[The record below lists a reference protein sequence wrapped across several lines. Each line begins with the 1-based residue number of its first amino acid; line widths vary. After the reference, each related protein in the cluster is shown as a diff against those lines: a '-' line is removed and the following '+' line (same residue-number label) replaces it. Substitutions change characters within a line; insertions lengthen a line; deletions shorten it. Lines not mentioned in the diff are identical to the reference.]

1 MVEQQIGG
9 YQVLETLGAGGMAS
23 VYKAQSADGRLVAL
37 KFLHPQIA
45 NDPTARKR
53 LEREAD
59 AINRVSSSGV
69 AKVIEVNIDG
79 DTPYVAMELIKGV
92 TLAEDVIKHGT
103 WDLPDLIDL
112 AKWLARILREL
123 HSAGVLHRDIKPAN
137 IMIAAQGPVLID
149 FGISQTVGEERL
161 TATGL
166 VTGTPGYISPQL
178 IHGENA
184 QEQDDWWAWLCVL
197 LYCASGHPPFGSGPI
212 EAVLGRI
219 GAGRPDLSGIPGQ
232 LATVFAAGFQVD
244 PALRPCP
251 QQLIAAFEAVNKGEN
266 PTSYLPVTSPDS
278 VVLDSNDS
286 GFANNAALL
295 GEELLGEE
303 AATALSAPGG
313 GAAVTGRQSVLP
325 PSYAP
330 RNNQP
335 VNGVALD
342 TTAALLDENNR
353 DYPAPPSNSGEQLQ
367 GRNEGE
373 QLKPIGA
380 GLGTDFRAQG
390 QDSHLRTIGDSQSEA
405 GNLSGSA
412 EWQPRY
418 IPHKLPL
425 AWLSCVL
432 LMLAL
437 CLGAGAV
444 ALNPNSLVRD
454 LNSYVYAAIMMVAV
468 GVFCLFGVFRARL
481 RDAQLVSGLLKPPR
495 AALKSQPVLTP
506 LIGAALTTIMV
517 GVGVTLIGE
526 YGCQPLIEVANSLL
540 PAGIREMPEV
550 QRLWLYLTY
559 SLFTAIVALC
569 SRAFRVGFGSAMRM
583 FSGPVSRVF
592 WLLVTVGAAATAQY
606 MVVNGNW

>member
-212 EAVLGRI
+212 EAVLGRV
-219 GAGRPDLSGIPGQ
+219 GAGHPDLSGIPGQ

-251 QQLIAAFEAVNKGEN
+251 QQLIAAFEAVNEGEN
-266 PTSYLPVTSPDS
+266 PTSYLPVTSRDLA
-278 VVLDSNDS
+278 VLDSNDS
-286 GFANNAALL
+286 PFPNSAALL
-295 GEELLGEE
+295 EEGVE
-303 AATALSAPGG
+303 TALTAPGG
-313 GAAVTGRQSVLP
+313 GSVLTDGQSALP
-325 PSYAP
+325 PSYVP
-330 RNNQP
+330 RNPQQLS
-335 VNGVALD
+335 GVALD
-342 TTAALLDENNR
+342 KTAALQDENNG
-353 DYPAPPSNSGEQLQ
+353 DNPALPSNSGGQLQ

-373 QLKPIGA
+373 QVNPIGA

-390 QDSHLRTIGDSQSEA
+390 QDSHLPTFGDSQSEA

-412 EWQPRY
+412 TWQPRY

-454 LNSYVYAAIMMVAV
+454 LNSYAYATILMVAV
-468 GVFCLFGVFRARL
+468 GFFCLFGVFRARL

-506 LIGAALTTIMV
+506 LMGAALTTIMV
-517 GVGVTLIGE
+517 GVGVTLIGQ
-526 YGCQPLIEVANSLL
+526 YGSSPLIEVANSLL
-540 PAGIREMPEV
+540 PAGIQEIPEV

-559 SLFTAIVALC
+559 SLFTTIVALC

-592 WLLVTVGAAATAQY
+592 WLSVTVGAGAAAQY

>member
-212 EAVLGRI
+212 EAVLGRV
-219 GAGRPDLSGIPGQ
+219 GAGRPDLSEIPGQ
-232 LATVFAAGFQVD
+232 LATVFATGFQVD
-244 PALRPCP
+244 PALRPSP
-251 QQLIAAFEAVNKGEN
+251 QQLIAAFEAVNEGEN
-266 PTSYLPVTSPDS
+266 PTPYLPVSSPDS
-278 VVLDSNDS
+278 VALDSNDS
-286 GFANNAALL
+286 GFANHGAML
-295 GEELLGEE
+295 EEG
-303 AATALSAPGG
+303 AATTLSAPGG
-313 GAAVTGRQSVLP
+313 GAAVAGRQSVLP

-335 VNGVALD
+335 ENGVALD
-342 TTAALLDENNR
+342 TTAALLDENNG
-353 DYPAPPSNSGEQLQ
+353 DYSALPSNSGGELR
-367 GRNEGE
+367 GRNEGD
-373 QLKPIGA
+373 QVKTIGA
-380 GLGTDFRAQG
+380 GIGADFRVQG
-390 QDSHLRTIGDSQSEA
+390 QDSHLRTFGDSQSEA
-405 GNLSGSA
+405 GNLSAPA

-437 CLGAGAV
+437 CLGTGAV
-444 ALNPNSLVRD
+444 ALNPNSLVID
-454 LNSYVYAAIMMVAV
+454 LNSYVYAAILMGAV
-468 GVFCLFGVFRARL
+468 GIFCLFGVFRARL

-506 LIGAALTTIMV
+506 LIGAVLTTVMV

-526 YGCQPLIEVANSLL
+526 YGSQPLIEVANSLL
-540 PAGIREMPEV
+540 PAEMREIPEV
-550 QRLWLYLTY
+550 QRLWIYLTY
-559 SLFTAIVALC
+559 SLFTTIVALC
-569 SRAFRVGFGSAMRM
+569 SRAFRVGFGSAMRI
-583 FSGPVSRVF
+583 FSGSVSRVF
-592 WLLVTVGAAATAQY
+592 WLLVAVGVAATAQY

>member
-1 MVEQQIGG
+1 
-9 YQVLETLGAGGMAS
+9 MAS

-92 TLAEDVIKHGT
+92 TLAEDVTRHGT

-112 AKWLARILREL
+112 AQWLARILREL

-251 QQLIAAFEAVNKGEN
+251 QQLIAAFEAVSEGEN

-286 GFANNAALL
+286 GFANHGAML
-295 GEELLGEE
+295 GEG
-303 AATALSAPGG
+303 AATKLSAPGG
-313 GAAVTGRQSVLP
+313 GAAVAGRQSVLP
-325 PSYAP
+325 P
-330 RNNQP
+330 
-335 VNGVALD
+335 
-342 TTAALLDENNR
+342 
-353 DYPAPPSNSGEQLQ
+353 QL
-367 GRNEGE
+367 R
-373 QLKPIGA
+373 
-380 GLGTDFRAQG
+380 
-390 QDSHLRTIGDSQSEA
+390 
-405 GNLSGSA
+405 SA
-412 EWQPRY
+412 E
-418 IPHKLPL
+418 
-425 AWLSCVL
+425 
-432 LMLAL
+432 
-437 CLGAGAV
+437 
-444 ALNPNSLVRD
+444 
-454 LNSYVYAAIMMVAV
+454 
-468 GVFCLFGVFRARL
+468 
-481 RDAQLVSGLLKPPR
+481 
-495 AALKSQPVLTP
+495 
-506 LIGAALTTIMV
+506 
-517 GVGVTLIGE
+517 
-526 YGCQPLIEVANSLL
+526 
-540 PAGIREMPEV
+540 
-550 QRLWLYLTY
+550 
-559 SLFTAIVALC
+559 
-569 SRAFRVGFGSAMRM
+569 
-583 FSGPVSRVF
+583 
-592 WLLVTVGAAATAQY
+592 
-606 MVVNGNW
+606 

>member
-23 VYKAQSADGRLVAL
+23 VYKAQSADGHLVAL

-212 EAVLGRI
+212 EAVLGRV
-219 GAGRPDLSGIPGQ
+219 GAGRPDLSEIPGQ

-244 PALRPCP
+244 PALRPSP
-251 QQLIAAFEAVNKGEN
+251 QQLIAAFEAVSEGEN
-266 PTSYLPVTSPDS
+266 PTAYLPVTSPD
-278 VVLDSNDS
+278 LAAPDSNDS
-286 GFANNAALL
+286 GFTNHGAML
-295 GEELLGEE
+295 GEG

-313 GAAVTGRQSVLP
+313 GAAVAGRQSVLP

-335 VNGVALD
+335 ENGVALD
-342 TTAALLDENNR
+342 TTAALLDENNG
-353 DYPAPPSNSGEQLQ
+353 DYSALPTNSGGQLR
-367 GRNEGE
+367 GRNQGD
-373 QLKPIGA
+373 QVKPIGA
-380 GLGTDFRAQG
+380 GLGADFRVQG
-390 QDSHLRTIGDSQSEA
+390 QDSHLRTFGDSQSEA
-405 GNLSGSA
+405 GNLSGPA

-444 ALNPNSLVRD
+444 ALNSNSLVID

-468 GVFCLFGVFRARL
+468 GVFCLFGVFKARL

-506 LIGAALTTIMV
+506 LIGALLTTIMV
-517 GVGVTLIGE
+517 GVGVTVIGQ
-526 YGCQPLIEVANSLL
+526 YGSQPLIEVANSLL

-550 QRLWLYLTY
+550 QRLWIYLTY

-569 SRAFRVGFGSAMRM
+569 SRAFRVGFGSAMRL
-583 FSGPVSRVF
+583 FSGSVSRVF
-592 WLLVTVGAAATAQY
+592 WLLVAVGTAATAQY

>member
-212 EAVLGRI
+212 EAVLGRV
-219 GAGRPDLSGIPGQ
+219 GAGRPDLSEIPGQ

-251 QQLIAAFEAVNKGEN
+251 QQLIAAFEAVNEGEN
-266 PTSYLPVTSPDS
+266 PTAYLPVTSLDLAA
-278 VVLDSNDS
+278 LDSKDS
-286 GFANNAALL
+286 GFANHGVPL
-295 GEELLGEE
+295 GEG
-303 AATALSAPGG
+303 AANALSAPGS

-335 VNGVALD
+335 ENGVALD
-342 TTAALLDENNR
+342 TTAALQDENNG
-353 DYPAPPSNSGEQLQ
+353 DYSALPTNSGGQLR
-367 GRNEGE
+367 GRNQGD
-373 QLKPIGA
+373 QVKPIGA
-380 GLGTDFRAQG
+380 GLGADFRVQG
-390 QDSHLRTIGDSQSEA
+390 QDSHLRTFGESQSEA
-405 GNLSGSA
+405 GNLSAPA

-444 ALNPNSLVRD
+444 ALNPNSLFID
-454 LNSYVYAAIMMVAV
+454 LNSYVYAAILMGAV
-468 GVFCLFGVFRARL
+468 GIFCLFGVFRARL

-506 LIGAALTTIMV
+506 LIGAVLTTVMV
-517 GVGVTLIGE
+517 GVGVTVIGE
-526 YGCQPLIEVANSLL
+526 YGSQPLIEVSNSLL
-540 PAGIREMPEV
+540 PAGMREMPEV
-550 QRLWLYLTY
+550 QRLWIYLTY

-569 SRAFRVGFGSAMRM
+569 SRAFRVGFGSAMRI

-592 WLLVTVGAAATAQY
+592 WLLVAVGAAATAQY